1 METFGERLK
10 HLTKFLG
17 INTSTLAN
25 KVGYAQG
32 SISRL
37 INNETKPNSD
47 FFIQLAK
54 CYPNVSR
61 DWLLL
66 GIGEMLI
73 KEDKG
78 EAYQEELRELRQMKN
93 FLMAE
98 IEMYREREK
107 KFLQLGKF
115 NGVHPIAV
123 LEVAA

>member
-1 METFGERLK
+1 METFGERFK
-10 HLTKFLG
+10 VFLG
-17 INTSTLAN
+17 HIKQNPTQFATTLGKSPTIFLRIINE
-25 KVGYAQG
+25 
-32 SISRL
+32 
-37 INNETKPNSD
+37 ETKPSYEILELI
-47 FFIQLAK
+47 FKKHPQL
-54 CYPNVSR
+54 SR